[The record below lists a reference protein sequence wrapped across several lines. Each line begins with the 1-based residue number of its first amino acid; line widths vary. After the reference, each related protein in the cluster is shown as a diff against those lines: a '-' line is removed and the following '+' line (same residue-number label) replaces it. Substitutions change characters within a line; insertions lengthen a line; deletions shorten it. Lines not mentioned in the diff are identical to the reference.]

1 MFLSRTFVFVGII
14 QAWYHRPASF
24 HFSFQHVYRKKN
36 LYFPEYINNSQPESR
51 KSSHGRS
58 GERRAWNISRRIVSH
73 RIGKDR
79 RDKTFFEAS
88 KRRGLARRRGKNRRG
103 GGGERRR
110 APARINVPADELLP
124 RNGRCPV
131 LRHGGGGGRYGVLDT
146 LFTKH
151 PTTPRFFAPSFFSPD
166 AGKVRF
172 AVQARCIKRWGGGG
186 GCVEKKERDTVHP
199 LQRHLYFA
207 PKTTVCRVGRQI
219 RKRLER
225 FYRFYRRIFCIWRE
239 RFRRKARL
247 VGIFF
252 SLSDKVFQFFEVP
265 DTFKYNLG
273 DRSFRNFDWLIRLA
287 SNRATNRSSF

>member
-1 MFLSRTFVFVGII
+1 MFVFVGII
-14 QAWYHRPASF
+14 QAWYHRLASF

-103 GGGERRR
+103 GGGGEEARTGAHKCSRRWII
-110 APARINVPADELLP
+110 AAKW
-124 RNGRCPV
+124 PV
-131 LRHGGGGGRYGVLDT
+131 SGFATRRGGGRYGVLDT